1 MFKEL
6 LSLFRSSDSIT
17 SMAANFSEMLSV
29 AQEISTSA
37 GQVFFG
43 EAGQADPLEISK
55 RDVAINKLER
65 KIRKQVTAH
74 LTMGSNVSDVPYCLV
89 LMSIVKDVERIG
101 DYAKNLAEVHD
112 EGGAAVP
119 DDALGAELRD
129 LRAIVEDIFGRVSGV
144 FANSNADQASA
155 MIERGR
161 DVNRRCDALIAEVA
175 RSDYDAATTMS
186 MILGARY
193 YKRIES
199 HLLNVLS
206 SVVMPLHKLDYYDE
220 RLHDAE
226 ADGDDDDS

>member
-17 SMAANFSEMLSV
+17 SMAANFSEMLGV
-29 AQEISTSA
+29 AREISIAA
-37 GQVFFG
+37 GQIFFG
-43 EAGQADPLEISK
+43 EAVEADHVEISK

-74 LTMGSNVSDVPYCLV
+74 LTLGANAGDVPYSLV

-101 DYAKNLAEVHD
+101 DYAKNLAEVHH
-112 EGGAAVP
+112 EGGAPVP
-119 DDALGAELRD
+119 ADALGDELRA
-129 LRAIVEDIFGRVSGV
+129 LRQIVEEVFGQVSDV
-144 FANSNADQASA
+144 FATSHADKASA

-161 DVNRRCDALIAEVA
+161 DVNRRCDALIAKVA

-186 MILGARY
+186 MVLGARY
-193 YKRIES
+193 YKRIDS

-220 RLHDAE
+220 RPHSSDDA
-226 ADGDDDDS
+226 ADDDS